1 MKRECVVLCEPSIHL
16 RRHISIYIYIYI
28 GTAKVAS
35 TVCYRRQRRGLPL
48 TLHIHMPSCRTDM
61 ASPHRNPLLICVY
74 MFGVP
79 FLSDSLAFLFFYVY
93 LRTHK
98 MRIYMDINTA
108 YAFLFPCRH
117 AHISASRFQGL
128 TFADVRLFGCQS
140 LCLLM
145 CECVHSYESKSTIK
159 LKIKHRS
166 RFVFFFFLFRLIV
179 RNTRFRIWID
189 SGFRIRIYHLYEC
202 MRRAK
207 LCKGSSKHAGRRAF
221 RDGREGSQTTSILVV
236 HIFTDGT
243 GEGCISLSISMDLT
257 ITLEHV
263 TENRNSQKTDR
274 QTTAMHLLLFY
285 SPGTS
290 WLSRRI

>member
-1 MKRECVVLCEPSIHL
+1 MMESQCRRAMRWCASQTRQGMMARSKIIFDEKGVRCVVWTVDTFAAAHL
-16 RRHISIYIYIYI
+16 NIYIYI

-159 LKIKHRS
+159 LKI
-166 RFVFFFFLFRLIV
+166 
-179 RNTRFRIWID
+179 
-189 SGFRIRIYHLYEC
+189 
-202 MRRAK
+202 
-207 LCKGSSKHAGRRAF
+207 
-221 RDGREGSQTTSILVV
+221 
-236 HIFTDGT
+236 
-243 GEGCISLSISMDLT
+243 
-257 ITLEHV
+257 
-263 TENRNSQKTDR
+263 
-274 QTTAMHLLLFY
+274 
-285 SPGTS
+285 
-290 WLSRRI
+290 